1 MNSAK
6 PLDNFPLVRSGKMEE
21 TQNALGQLYATPRLA
36 LAHGFNNLDSAINN
50 CQLRDVALSYCAFG
64 AAVNLEFPAARYF
77 VQLFPIQGTGEIIC
91 GETSVLL
98 SLGRSATI
106 SQETSFKANY
116 NADYQY
122 LVLRINARA
131 LTDKLSALIG
141 APVMEPLRLALEQDF
156 TRPAAQ
162 MLHRYIPI
170 LVDTLSAGQPPFPDW
185 WVSDTE
191 RLLMTLFL
199 SAHRHNYSD
208 LLQQNATDPVPPE
221 VRKAE
226 QYIETNWQQAVT
238 LDGLAEVIGISSFS
252 LFRSFKR
259 SRGYSPSDYL
269 SWLRSQRMG

>member
-1 MNSAK
+1 
-6 PLDNFPLVRSGKMEE
+6 MEE
-21 TQNALGQLYATPRLA
+21 TRNALGRIYATPRLA

-50 CQLRDVALSYCAFG
+50 CQLRDIGLTYCAFG
-64 AAVNLEFPAARYF
+64 AAVNVEFPAARYF

-91 GETSVLL
+91 GETSVPL
-98 SLGRSATI
+98 SSGRGATI
-106 SQETSFKANY
+106 SQETGFAAHY

-122 LVLRINARA
+122 LVLRIDARA
-131 LTDKLSALIG
+131 LTKKLSALIG
-141 APVMEPLRLALEQDF
+141 APVTEPLRLAVEQNF

-185 WVSDTE
+185 WISDTE
-191 RLLMTLFL
+191 QLLMTLFL
-199 SAHRHNYSD
+199 SAHRHNYSE
-208 LLQQNATDPVPPE
+208 LLQQNAPDPAPPE

-226 QYIETNWQQAVT
+226 QYLEANWQQPVT
-238 LDGLAEVIGISSFS
+238 LDELAEFTGISSFS

-269 SWLRSQRMG
+269 SRLRSQRPG